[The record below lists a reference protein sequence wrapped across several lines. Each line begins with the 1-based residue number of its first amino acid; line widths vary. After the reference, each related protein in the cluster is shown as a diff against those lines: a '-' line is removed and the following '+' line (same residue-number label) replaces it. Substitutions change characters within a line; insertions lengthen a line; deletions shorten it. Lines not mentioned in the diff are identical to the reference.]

1 MKPRSIQTILTRS
14 AGDSEE
20 HERLTTVGER
30 MDEKCSHV
38 WMDPTLP
45 APKVWDTRK
54 AVGARDGRLAP
65 DEATI
70 ADRASTI
77 AWLMEVT
84 GCEYRMLVSRSLG
97 LVTKWAGDM
106 HVTDRN
112 NEAYKFIRP

>member
-1 MKPRSIQTILTRS
+1 
-14 AGDSEE
+14 
-20 HERLTTVGER
+20 

-84 GCEYRMLVSRSLG
+84 GCEDRVLVSRSLG
-97 LVTKWAGDM
+97 LVTKWASDM

-112 NEAYKFIRP
+112 NEAYKTILSSLEKAEHH